1 MMVKRRQTPP
11 LLQRGTEMTEHKILI
26 ENENQAN
33 AVVAKVM
40 RLTFLI
46 FTLIY
51 LLNLTGIFVIVR
63 RS

>member
-1 MMVKRRQTPP
+1 
-11 LLQRGTEMTEHKILI
+11 MTEHKILI